1 MIECKGVVL
10 AFGQDHAFSGV
21 SLTVRPGESVF
32 LTGPSG
38 SGKSSLLY
46 CLSGLIQPTDGTV
59 EFEGEDVG
67 ALSHEERC
75 TLRRNKFGFVFQSAE
90 LIPELT
96 LVENVALPMELRRGG
111 GQRRAR
117 KRALTLLGLLGI
129 EDLANRRPTQV
140 SGGQAQR
147 ASIARAM
154 INEPAALFADEPTGA
169 LDRTNGEAVFAALTG
184 LTREAGTALVL
195 VTHDEKLADR
205 ADRRIRLRDGLIE
218 PATPVAS

>member
-1 MIECKGVVL
+1 MVL
-10 AFGQDHAFSGV
+10 AFGQDHALSGV
-21 SLTVRPGESVF
+21 SLTIHPGESVF

-46 CLSGLIQPTDGTV
+46 CLSGLIQPTAGTV

-67 ALSHEERC
+67 ALSNEERC

-90 LIPELT
+90 LISELT

-111 GQRRAR
+111 GPRRAR
-117 KRALTLLGLLGI
+117 RRALTLLGLLGI

-154 INEPAALFADEPTGA
+154 INEPAVLFADEPTGA

-205 ADRRIRLRDGLIE
+205 ADRRIRLRDGLVE